1 MWKWIYGEKKEGKYF
16 KNCTCQQVNKS
27 KNTADKQHT
36 LIVAA
41 IDSICK
47 KQHKS
52 YISPQN
58 SNLITFDDFF

>member
-1 MWKWIYGEKKEGKYF
+1 MEKKRQLGKYF
-16 KNCTCQQVNKS
+16 ENCTCQQVKKS

-52 YISPQN
+52 YISRQKE
-58 SNLITFDDFF
+58 